1 MLLGCVNGVAGWFP
15 AAHVRLLADDEILA
29 EGLSFGDSMA
39 DLAHASG
46 GAPASRAASVVNK
59 SDRFSSSSMS
69 HAFDLSASARPAHAA
84 FALDQLAVAAAVA
97 PISETGPASDASSL
111 SDGQQLQQ
119 QSTPQQLLLQQQLP
133 QQTRNWYNKYRAM
146 PRYEKRSFSTSFAL
160 VQTNDSA
167 DASSP
172 SSGTPGAPH
181 LTSRER
187 SGSSTNP
194 AAAGDASEASAS
206 GHRAEK
212 SWASGFLWAATS
224 LSAGSG
230 ASAASSIAA
239 RLASSAPH
247 ASASSSGPSTAGGQA
262 RVAVLGA
269 PAVQKQLWV
278 DFVGGPE
285 AVDALGL
292 SKKEIK
298 RQEVI
303 FEIISTE
310 SDYLDDLEIVC
321 EVYIKQLKRNK
332 MIRPKDM
339 AIIFSNIEQL
349 LPVNQELLKS
359 LMKRRE
365 SSPVIEQVGDV
376 FIRVSD
382 YLKMYTMYCS
392 NHPYALI
399 KLQNVRQNKSV
410 AKFLDQ
416 CAQQPECR
424 SLNLANFLLKPVQRV
439 CKYPLFLREL
449 IKATEPE
456 HPDSENLLKALLK
469 IETVVTII
477 NEGARQTEHV
487 HKMLDLQAKFLT
499 KVSLVA
505 PSRVMIRHGP
515 IDVRGA
521 QQETKRREVF
531 MFNDMLVI
539 AKPEGEKYKLI
550 QMISFDEIYVN
561 SFHDDANVEHQIEI
575 AHTKERTHIYL
586 VFENSAAKETWIT
599 ALRGAIDE
607 WLSQKNRIAGS
618 LMQRKSTLVT
628 QTNDQADDDESA
640 VDGAKSEISESASQT
655 AGDEAGPVK
664 CSTLTVSRQHLESR
678 IDASLPDL
686 HKQSD
691 AASSSEHLPAKP
703 SGAGVSEQ
711 AAAQA
716 PRRPPPP
723 VPEHRTPPTSHH
735 AIDVSH
741 ADGAKP
747 PIIRP
752 SPIALQQQKLRLLR
766 SRNASAAVVDAQ
778 PAPDPKPLAQ
788 AAAEKLSISIEINS
802 ADADPKRTESTTTL
816 CKSNQDVSGVS
827 SPSSSWNA
835 PPPSS
840 TLVRSATAEP
850 SPSAAALNAAPH
862 SKSLSASPTSMRA
875 SSDALDSKPG
885 THAAAMTEL
894 PKRTADLGARL
905 SRDNLD
911 AKPPPTPPKPT
922 GSMSSLHPE
931 TAGSRPVSMSSPK
944 LPPKPRELA
953 APATAGSTA
962 QAASTSTAGSSTPQ
976 SVTSAATTPAPASA
990 SASAPATAAAVT
1002 TVASALGS
1010 TVSVGRNNTAVNK
1023 PVRRCKI
1030 VDVTRGPGSGSKSFY
1045 YTIHLN
1051 YIGLPDT
1058 HTAAITQTFDAF
1070 FDLHLQL
1077 IGHFPE
1083 AAGIT
1088 TGAEIVRVVPGQP
1101 STTTTAE
1108 VKRIL
1113 PELPGQMMFV
1123 SEAVARNRIVQLQS
1137 YLDVLLSLP
1146 PKISRSPVV
1155 LKFFRGNGT

>member
-321 EVYIKQLKRNK
+321 EVSVPPLHAPHRTCSHYPHGPQVYIKQLKRNK

-376 FIRVSD
+376 FIRVVWLAPNGGGLLCDIWPSLLPAYAATGAQKSD

-655 AGDEAGPVK
+655 AGDEAGP
-664 CSTLTVSRQHLESR
+664 
-678 IDASLPDL
+678 
-686 HKQSD
+686 
-691 AASSSEHLPAKP
+691 
-703 SGAGVSEQ
+703 
-711 AAAQA
+711 
-716 PRRPPPP
+716 
-723 VPEHRTPPTSHH
+723 
-735 AIDVSH
+735 
-741 ADGAKP
+741 
-747 PIIRP
+747 
-752 SPIALQQQKLRLLR
+752 QKLRLLR

-835 PPPSS
+835 PPPS
-840 TLVRSATAEP
+840 T
-850 SPSAAALNAAPH
+850 
-862 SKSLSASPTSMRA
+862 
-875 SSDALDSKPG
+875 
-885 THAAAMTEL
+885 
-894 PKRTADLGARL
+894 
-905 SRDNLD
+905 
-911 AKPPPTPPKPT
+911 
-922 GSMSSLHPE
+922 
-931 TAGSRPVSMSSPK
+931 
-944 LPPKPRELA
+944 
-953 APATAGSTA
+953 
-962 QAASTSTAGSSTPQ
+962 
-976 SVTSAATTPAPASA
+976 
-990 SASAPATAAAVT
+990 TAAAVT